1 MQGRLQVKQKIKRA
15 FVKVQVRNISMLSVA
30 SKTTVVQYMHK
41 KMHMLYYTVQCL
53 V

>member
-1 MQGRLQVKQKIKRA
+1 MQRMLQVKQKMKRA
-15 FVKVQVRNISMLSVA
+15 FVKVQVGNISMLSLA
-30 SKTTVVQYMHK
+30 SKTTVIQYMHE